1 MLLLMSKTASIPV
14 ERSDKDSEA
23 MAAYT
28 TKRDHVMSYR
38 RIEQQSD
45 LTLQNAEEN
54 VCQQTRPDSDL
65 NLESV

>member
-28 TKRDHVMSYR
+28 TKRDHVMSYLR
-38 RIEQQSD
+38 REQQSD
-45 LTLQNAEEN
+45 LTLQDTEED